1 MIKNYTQVSY
11 EVRIKSSKLPL
22 FQSLSL
28 VKKSLML
35 FGKTCL
41 IYSRKIKL
49 HYENFFMHF
58 CEICINMLIKQEVI
72 ISTVI

>member
-41 IYSRKIKL
+41 IYSRKINPLSGKL
-49 HYENFFMHF
+49 WNKEKKNLSVVVL
-58 CEICINMLIKQEVI
+58 E
-72 ISTVI
+72 